1 MALKNA
7 TKLPSIK
14 SLLISAGPAGD
25 QCNLCG
31 NSFEIHDSSKST
43 LPCVDF
49 ECEPCARMWRILRSP
64 TCSAC
69 YADFT
74 CPGIA
79 KDRTQ
84 IPSPLLDLDANDTL
98 QQQSPSDSQLE
109 LFLSFQDRYV
119 AFYGADTDSDDDTI
133 SEPGSPIREEAD
145 EITSVGE
152 ISDER
157 LREALILANNRAGT
171 NFCIQEIEAE
181 VSMADLRTS
190 TKIQLADTLTQFCI
204 RKASESDEDDARDES
219 SRQLDENDPSDAKF
233 QQGRETTQE
242 DLLRCV
248 YCHKAFRNE
257 SHLRQHAI
265 IHAPSRRT
273 CSICGQVLGNP
284 SSRRVHER
292 KHRETEK
299 QRDERLRQEREARDR
314 KRAAQKVQKQ
324 NRRERLRGVSG

>member
-1 MALKNA
+1 MAPKNA
-7 TKLPSIK
+7 TKLPKLK
-14 SLLISAGPAGD
+14 SLLISAGFGGD

-31 NSFEIHDSSKST
+31 NSFEIRESSRST

-49 ECEPCARMWRILRSP
+49 RCQPCARMWRILSSP

-74 CPGIA
+74 CPRLA

-84 IPSPLLDLDANDTL
+84 IPSPLLNLDAKDTL

-109 LFLSFQDRYV
+109 PFLSFQDRYV
-119 AFYGADTDSDDDTI
+119 AFYGADADSDDDTI
-133 SEPGSPIREEAD
+133 SDPGSPMREEVD
-145 EITSVGE
+145 EISVMSDP
-152 ISDER
+152 SDEG
-157 LREALILANNRAGT
+157 LREALILANNRACT
-171 NFCIQEIEAE
+171 NFSIQEIEAE
-181 VSMADLRTS
+181 IPRADLRTGS
-190 TKIQLADTLTQFCI
+190 KIQLADTLTQFCT

-219 SRQLDENDPSDAKF
+219 SQQLDETDPSDAKF
-233 QQGRETTQE
+233 QQDRETTQE

-257 SHLRQHAI
+257 SQLRQHAV
-265 IHAPSRRT
+265 IHAPGRRT

-299 QRDERLRQEREARDR
+299 QRDERLRQERAARDR
-314 KRAAQKVQKQ
+314 KRAAQKVQKE
-324 NRRERLRGVSG
+324 NRRERLR